1 MIWIAIVDNS
11 MGMLFN
17 HRRQSRDR
25 VLVQRILEITRA
37 CVLDECLYGGSV

>member
-1 MIWIAIVDNS
+1 MIWISIVDNS

-25 VLVQRILEITRA
+25 VLVQRILEITRGHA
-37 CVLDECLYGGSV
+37 LWMNAYTVL